1 MVRETDSAALP
12 GFWWSVMWG
21 TTAHPPSN
29 YTTLTQRGNHLSLPQ
44 GHFPDVWL
52 HRCPRGKGRESV
64 HISCVIGLSFK
75 NGEHLGVTYV
85 GLQNWLVKMPR
96 HGKQWHC
103 ICITNVLP
111 NGNEKKN
118 TNTH

>member
-29 YTTLTQRGNHLSLPQ
+29 YTTLTQRGNHVSPSQ

-52 HRCPRGKGRESV
+52 HRCPRGKARESV
-64 HISCVIGLSFK
+64 HIFCVIGLNIK
-75 NGEHLGVTYV
+75 NDECFGVTYS
-85 GLQNWLVKMPR
+85 GLLYWLSLVKMAW
-96 HGKQWHC
+96 KAMTFFMYSKC
-103 ICITNVLP
+103 I
-111 NGNEKKN
+111 NGNEKEN
-118 TNTH
+118 TITC